1 MSEEPAVNFDIL
13 YEDAHFVAINK
24 PKNILVH
31 RTKIS
36 EDTVFVLQLL
46 RDQLGQRIYPIH
58 RLDRA
63 TSGVLIFGKTQEAT
77 GELSELMRSKAIH
90 KKYLGLVR
98 GFLDEQGTIDYPLV
112 TKEHLPAQEAITHY
126 KNLAQVEQDFH
137 VNRYPTSR
145 YSLLE
150 ITLETGRR
158 HQIRRHFAHLRHPII
173 GDKRHGDCKHNKY
186 FSKELGID
194 RMFLHAKE
202 MVFTHPFTKEK
213 IIITAS
219 LDQTFLKILEWFGE
233 KGHYES

>member
-1 MSEEPAVNFDIL
+1 MNEEEAVVQPIIFDL
-13 YEDAHFVAINK
+13 LFEDAHFVAINK

-58 RLDRA
+58 RLDRP
-63 TSGVLIFGKTQEAT
+63 TSGVLIFGKTQEAASQ
-77 GELSELMRSKAIH
+77 LSELMRAKSIH
-90 KKYLGLVR
+90 KKYLAIVR
-98 GFLDEQGTIDYPLV
+98 GFLDAAGTIDYPLV

-126 KNLAQVEQDFH
+126 KNLGQIEKDFH

-150 ITLETGRR
+150 ITLDTGRR

-186 FSKELGID
+186 FSEKLGIK
-194 RMFLHAKE
+194 RMLLHAVE
-202 MVFTHPFTKEK
+202 MSFLHPFTNENVSIK
-213 IIITAS
+213 AP
-219 LDQTFLKILEWFGE
+219 LDETFTDLLNWF
-233 KGHYES
+233 K